1 MAYRKIAQLAALTL
15 SLVPVVLRSIIK
27 CHEHECLSKFQE
39 PIDVIYVSDRYRRIV
54 CK

>member
-27 CHEHECLSKFQE
+27 CHELECLSKFQE
-39 PIDVIYVSDRYRRIV
+39 PVEAFYVSSLDYH
-54 CK
+54 